1 MSRNPASTTS
11 NGSSAA
17 NHKLPDPPP
26 APAAE
31 LVAGERVTVLDDAG
45 GTPLPKERK
54 RRILKPRGG
63 YELHV
68 EPMLRLNDDHPAD
81 LGTSVSSAE
90 VRAAAA
96 EASGLAPKE
105 AAAHARWSA
114 LADRRLELLGLV
126 WKKLLEIYGKASNS
140 PSLKAHP
147 TVIAFAG
154 LLKIGPRAPK
164 PAK

>member
-1 MSRNPASTTS
+1 MSRNPATATS

-17 NHKLPDPPP
+17 NHKLPDPAPT
-26 APAAE
+26 PAADP
-31 LVAGERVTVLDDAG
+31 VANERLAVLDDTG

-54 RRILKPRGG
+54 SRIPKPRGG

-68 EPMLRLNDDHPAD
+68 EPMLRLNDEHPAD

-90 VRAAAA
+90 VRAAAT
-96 EASGLAPKE
+96 EASGIEPKE
-105 AAAHARWSA
+105 AAAHARWRA

-147 TVIAFAG
+147 TVVAFAG
-154 LLKIGPRAPK
+154 LLKNGPRAPK